1 MKNQNNNQIQN
12 ESTSPTIK
20 RTVLVTGATGQ
31 QGGAVARLLNRRG
44 HTVRGLT
51 RNPDSAASATLR
63 NLGIEMIKGNLD
75 DTHSVEKAARGAD
88 AAFIMATPFKE
99 EGNIERE
106 TNEAIKAIDAV
117 INAGVKHLIYSSV
130 AGADKNTGI
139 PHFDSKY
146 KVEQYIRQNV
156 KIPFTIVAPVFF
168 MENFLIPQVSA
179 SISQGKLAMPLSSS
193 RQLQQVALDDLA
205 GVVVQA
211 LELPESFSGKRIEV
225 ASDEVTLPEVAKVL
239 TEVINRKVDYSEFP
253 LQAVRPII
261 GEDQATMFE
270 WLNNQGFT
278 ADISGLRSTYPEIS
292 WHSFRDWAKRQNWKA
307 AAVQ

>member
-12 ESTSPTIK
+12 EGTSPTVK

-31 QGGAVARLLNRRG
+31 QGGAIARLLNKRG
-44 HTVRGLT
+44 HTVSALT
-51 RNPDSAASATLR
+51 RNPDSAASAALR
-63 NLGIEMIKGNLD
+63 NLGIEIIKGNFD
-75 DTHSVEKAARGAD
+75 DADSVENAARGTD
-88 AAFIMATPFKE
+88 AAFIMATPFKDG
-99 EGNIERE
+99 GNVERE
-106 TNEAIKAIDAV
+106 TNEAIKAIGAV
-117 INAGVKHLIYSSV
+117 QKAEVKHLVYSSV
-130 AGADKNTGI
+130 AGADENTEI

-156 KIPFTIVAPVFF
+156 KIPFTIVAPVSF
-168 MENFLIPQVSA
+168 MENFLMPQVSA
-179 SISQGKLAMPLSSS
+179 SIAQGKLAMPLPSS

-205 GVVVQA
+205 RVVVQA

-225 ASDEVTLPEVAKVL
+225 ASDELTLPEVAKVL

-253 LQAVRPII
+253 LQAMRPII
-261 GEDQATMFE
+261 GEDQARMFE

-278 ADISGLRSTYPEIS
+278 VDILGLRSTYPEIS
-292 WHSFRDWAKRQNWKA
+292 WHSFKDWAKRQNWN